1 MDEYIELDF
10 TKSESMYANSKQVID
25 EAGYITGYF

>member
-10 TKSESMYANSKQVID
+10 IKPESMYANSKHMID